1 MLASALMAVVAIQ
14 RRRWPITFAVVT
26 FATGCGDGLYT
37 HGVMPPEVDGGASPD
52 TPPAEVGN
60 LPSDGAADRGA
71 PGDAPGDSGSP
82 LAVNTVPIKAGAA
95 AVGELAPARLIV
107 LSNSYDQD
115 VVVTMQAWAPS
126 APGPIGAVY
135 RLEQS
140 PALVHSRNP
149 LHFELQLSADQQP
162 MAADLRLATLKDVP
176 PDPAFWYATTGQQ
189 YDAATHTLSAD
200 FFGLDRGPVFFT
212 ILRACATKTEC
223 ATPTTCS
230 SALCQ

>member
-1 MLASALMAVVAIQ
+1 ASDLVSIQ
-14 RRRWPITFAVVT
+14 D
-26 FATGCGDGLYT
+26 TGSNAPDSASEA
-37 HGVMPPEVDGGASPD
+37 PPS
-52 TPPAEVGN
+52 
-60 LPSDGAADRGA
+60 

-82 LAVNTVPIKAGAA
+82 LAVKTVEVKAGAA
-95 AVGELAPARLIV
+95 AVGELAPAKLTV
-107 LSNSYDQD
+107 PSNSYDQD
-115 VVVTMQAWAPS
+115 VVVTMQAWAP
-126 APGPIGAVY
+126 ATAGPIGAVY

-140 PALVHSRNP
+140 PALVHSRNA

-162 MAADLRLATLKDVP
+162 MAAQLRLATLKDVP

-212 ILRACATKTEC
+212 ILRACATKNEC

>member
-1 MLASALMAVVAIQ
+1 MGVVAIQ
-14 RRRWPITFAVVT
+14 RRRSLVTFAVAT

-37 HGVMPPEVDGGASPD
+37 RGVLPPGADAGASPEA
-52 TPPAEVGN
+52 PPADVGN
-60 LPSDGAADRGA
+60 LPGDLAADLGS
-71 PGDAPGDSGSP
+71 PGETPGDSGSP

-115 VVVTMQAWAPS
+115 IVVTMQAWAPTTS
-126 APGPIGAVY
+126 GPIGAVY

-149 LHFELQLSADQQP
+149 LRFELQLSADQQP

-200 FFGLDRGPVFFT
+200 FFGLDRGPVFFS

-230 SALCQ
+230 SMLCQ